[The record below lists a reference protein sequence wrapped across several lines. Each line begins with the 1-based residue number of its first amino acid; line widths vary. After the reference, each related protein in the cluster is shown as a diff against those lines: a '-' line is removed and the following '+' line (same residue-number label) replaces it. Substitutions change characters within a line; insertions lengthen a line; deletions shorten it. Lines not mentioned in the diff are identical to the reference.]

1 MTLSFLLIIIGTGLS
16 LIASVIG
23 LVLSISGLEGWIIP
37 TILFIIA
44 FILMTVILIKAIV
57 KLVTDPAKKARF
69 LAEASVDRYAPF
81 ESEDVVDE
89 VIENKFEK
97 EEEGSF
103 ELVQANSKIFDKK
116 FDTKAV
122 GYWADAVKRFCRN
135 KASLVCFFLLA
146 VLILLSIFGASL
158 SKYSP
163 TQPAHDRFVKLSP
176 KWPLLEKLG
185 ILDGK
190 TAINSEAINL
200 NAIVFVNEEEKAAF
214 KAKYPEVFMDVKE
227 EFYKEQDYELDL
239 VTKSVQYDSRFVSKV
254 GKPTYVERRVFKYDE
269 NNKVIYVTCPTCNNV
284 DGEREHCDECKGLG
298 EIESFELQC
307 YYTVKFTYD
316 KYAFLMQPYNVTELS
331 TAKVT
336 EYLNKLLANAGKD
349 PITESYVKTLSE
361 EIFRKGPQTSA
372 VTSFKTGV
380 YYEEYT
386 SINDVIA
393 SRLGISASDMTLK
406 ITAGAKTNMGFNF
419 RMTIDPVAAGE
430 IDEHTYF
437 IFGTD
442 AIGRDMW
449 ARIWSGLGL
458 SMIIGLVVGIF
469 SIVFGICWGAISG
482 YYGGLADIIMERFTD
497 ILVNVPSMIILT
509 LLNLYIGNNKGS
521 VLVFILAL
529 IMTSWVGIA
538 SRTRIQFYRYKNREY
553 VLASRTMGAKDR
565 RLIFKHILPN
575 GIGPLVNTAV
585 SIIPASMRFE
595 TSMSYLGIASMSEN
609 SIGQIISSAN
619 DYVNSPQAYLL
630 VIPSII
636 FSIIMVSFSVMGLG
650 LRDALNPAL
659 RGS

>member
-1 MTLSFLLIIIGTGLS
+1 MTLSFLLIIISTVLF
-16 LIASVIG
+16 LI
-23 LVLSISGLEGWIIP
+23 LSIVGLCLSIAGIEAWIIP

-44 FILMTVILIKAIV
+44 FVILAILLVKAIV
-57 KLVTDPAKKARF
+57 KIITDPAKKERF

-89 VIENKFEK
+89 VIENHFEQ
-97 EEEGSF
+97 ELDGSF

-122 GYWADAVKRFCRN
+122 GYWADAAKRFCRN
-135 KASLVCFFLLA
+135 KASLICFFLLA
-146 VLILLSIFGASL
+146 VLVFLSIFGASM
-158 SKYSP
+158 SKYSA

-176 KWPLLEKLG
+176 KWPILEKIG

-200 NAIVFVNEEEKAAF
+200 NAIVFINDEERNKF
-214 KAKYPEVFMDVKE
+214 KEAYPDVFKDINQE
-227 EFYKEQDYELDL
+227 YYKEQDYELDL
-239 VTKSVQYDSRFVSKV
+239 VTKSVQYDSRFISKV
-254 GKPTYVERRVFKYDE
+254 GKPTYVERRIFKYDS
-269 NNKVIYVTCPTCNNV
+269 NGNLIYETCPECNG
-284 DGEREHCDECKGLG
+284 DDDLKDDCDRCRGLG
-298 EIESFELQC
+298 EIETFELQC
-307 YYTVKFTYD
+307 YYTIKFTYD
-316 KYAFLMQPYNVTELS
+316 KYAFLMQPYNVSELS
-331 TAKVT
+331 TEKVVA
-336 EYLNKLLANAGKD
+336 YYNKLL
-349 PITESYVKTLSE
+349 E
-361 EIFRKGPQTSA
+361 ENDKEPVSVDFIRGLADQIYRKGPQTSG
-372 VTSFKTGV
+372 TPSFKLGV
-380 YYEEYT
+380 YYNEFAD
-386 SINDVIA
+386 INAAIA
-393 SRLGISASDMTLK
+393 SRLGIDESEMTLK
-406 ITAGAKTNMGFNF
+406 ITAGSKTNQGYNYK
-419 RMTIDPVAAGE
+419 MTIDPVAAGE
-430 IDEHTYF
+430 INEKTYF

-469 SIVFGICWGAISG
+469 SIVFGICWGAVSG
-482 YYGGLADIIMERFTD
+482 YYGGLADILMERFTD

-509 LLNLYIGNNKGS
+509 LLNLYIGNNGGS
-521 VLVFILAL
+521 ILVFILAL

-553 VLASRTMGAKDR
+553 VLASRTMGAKDK

-575 GIGPLVNTAV
+575 GIGPLVNSAV

-619 DYVNSPQAYLL
+619 EYVNSPQAYLL